1 MKDTL
6 IDSLIRVPLTVVGA
20 LGLAA
25 AHRQAGRVVRR
36 DSDHDPAALC
46 DASHRD
52 VKWLA
57 MDVQPAIWGAE
68 RIVRVAGSAP
78 SQWMLSPRMALS
90 SVALY
95 SLWHGLG
102 FDVVI
107 VLSAVSSVPKAVLEA
122 GTIDSASA
130 WQRFRRV
137 TIPMLSPTL
146 SFWSS
151 SPLQAACRRS
161 RRFLPRLAA
170 QVVPIM
176 APPHCCC

>member
-1 MKDTL
+1 MILLPYVT
-6 IDSLIRVPLTVVGA
+6 
-20 LGLAA
+20 
-25 AHRQAGRVVRR
+25 
-36 DSDHDPAALC
+36 
-46 DASHRD
+46 
-52 VKWLA
+52 
-57 MDVQPAIWGAE
+57 PAIAMSSGWLWMFNPQYGVLNALLGWLG
-68 RIVRVAGSAP
+68 VPP
-78 SQWMLSPRMALS
+78 SQWMLSPRMAPS